1 MKRTEEEEDGRG
13 LMRKTLRRISRT
25 EKERTEEKEEE
36 NEEEDENDWGEGG
49 LRRGTEEE
57 D

>member
-25 EKERTEEKEEE
+25 EKERTEEKKEEGE
-36 NEEEDENDWGEGG
+36 KDWGEGG
-49 LRRGTEEE
+49 LRRKS
-57 D
+57 

>member
-25 EKERTEEKEEE
+25 EKERTEEETEE
-36 NEEEDENDWGEGG
+36 ENDWGEEG
-49 LRRGTEEE
+49 LRRKS
-57 D
+57 

>member
-36 NEEEDENDWGEGG
+36 KEEEDENDWGEGG
-49 LRRGTEEE
+49 LRRKS
-57 D
+57 